1 MAREYFTLSFKL
13 DGPTDMFPPKIWFSN
28 GKGEDDVLYFGP
40 QAGYLGSFK
49 HFVRAITLLDP
60 SEMLKVR
67 KLAVHE
73 DLFLQIRRERGPFDW
88 NPNAN
93 RSKDALT
100 ERCLE
105 DFWDHVKRKFRNVE
119 EVCIVG
125 TGMEHEILSYGS
137 SCEEKQMLL
146 ATTQTCRQKTAGRPQ
161 ESLHAKVAR
170 AVGKLQAEDESWV
183 SPRWRL
189 LAFQDRVVIGRK
201 PRRNSVRKVRSQSSG
216 EIHVVENMQYI
227 MDNEKRGFE
236 LDVTML

>member
-1 MAREYFTLSFKL
+1 
-13 DGPTDMFPPKIWFSN
+13 MFPPKIWFSN

-49 HFVRAITLLDP
+49 HFVRAMTVLDP
-60 SEMLKVR
+60 LEMLKVR

-88 NPNAN
+88 NPNAS

-100 ERCLE
+100 ERCLG
-105 DFWDHVKRKFRNVE
+105 DFWEHVRRKFGNLE

-125 TGMEHEILSYGS
+125 AGMEHEILKCGFG
-137 SCEEKQMLL
+137 CMETQMALV
-146 ATTQTCRQKTAGRPQ
+146 TPQISRQKLAGRYQ

-170 AVGKLQAEDESWV
+170 AVGDLAAEDGSWMA
-183 SPRWRL
+183 PRWRI

-201 PRRNSVRKVRSQSSG
+201 ARSNSGRKARRQSSG
-216 EIHVVENMQYI
+216 EIHLVEKMQYI
-227 MDNEKRGFE
+227 MDDESNSFS
-236 LDVTML
+236 LDVTMF